1 MKVRFLDGAQVDMEV
16 AANFYEERGNLGS
29 AFLAELQA
37 AMDRILQYPLGWAEI
52 DPGLRRCQLNRFPY
66 GILYEI
72 RGDTL
77 SVVQVLDLRR
87 DPKSWRSRLKKR
99 RQALPEGDAGEP
111 HHD

>member
-1 MKVRFLDGAQVDMEV
+1 MNVRFLDGAQADIEV
-16 AANFYEERGNLGS
+16 AASFYEERGNLGS

-66 GILYEI
+66 GVLYEI
-72 RGDTL
+72 REDTL
-77 SVVQVLDLRR
+77 FVVEVLDLRR
-87 DPKSWRSRLKKR
+87 DPKSWRARLKER
-99 RQALPEGDAGEP
+99 AQGPPEGNSREP